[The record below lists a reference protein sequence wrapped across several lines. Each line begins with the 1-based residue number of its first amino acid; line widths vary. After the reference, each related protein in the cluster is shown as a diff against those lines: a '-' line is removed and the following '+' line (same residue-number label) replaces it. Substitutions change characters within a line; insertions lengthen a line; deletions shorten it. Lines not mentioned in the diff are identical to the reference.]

1 MSINNIIKLNVVDF
15 QISIVKEDQKYWLM
29 IFNKNYLCLLLLK
42 SNNANNTTKICIVN
56 KMLIFKNIYTGDNA
70 CYIGLKLEK
79 FIEQFSI
86 CNFTKIKFSGKG
98 YKIKK
103 NSANSFKL
111 LFNRSHITGI
121 W

>member
-1 MSINNIIKLNVVDF
+1 MVDF
-15 QISIVKEDQKYWLM
+15 QTSIIKEGNKYFLI

-42 SNNANNTTKICIVN
+42 SDIPDTTTKIYIVN
-56 KMLIFKNIYTGDNA
+56 KTIIVKNICIGNNA
-70 CYIGLKLEK
+70 CGISLKLEK

-103 NSANSFKL
+103 NSTNSFKL
-111 LFNRSHITGI
+111 LFNRSHITSI